1 MTICVYGAG
10 TIGCYAGGRL
20 AATGT
25 DVVFVGR
32 ERIASQI
39 DGNGLTVTDWRGQE
53 LRVER
58 PRFETSPE
66 AAAEADVVLVTV
78 KSAATAEAGR
88 ELAPLLRP
96 GTVVVSFQNGLH
108 NAEVLREHLP
118 EATVLPGMVGFNVVN
133 RGEGRFHCAVSG
145 ALEAQRHEVLTA
157 LAPAFERA
165 GLDLALHADL
175 TGVQA
180 SKLLLNLNNAINALS
195 GLPLKEEL
203 QERSYRRCW
212 ALTQREGLAAFAAA
226 GIVPAKILP
235 LPPRWM
241 PALLNAPDG
250 VFTRAAARML
260 AIDPL
265 ARTSMAYDL
274 DAGRLTEVDYL
285 NGEITAL
292 AERHGTA
299 APTNARLVELVHA
312 AENEGRRDWPGG
324 ELLDELLAVRR

>member
-10 TIGCYAGGRL
+10 VIGCYTGGRL

-25 DVVFVGR
+25 DVVFIGR
-32 ERIASQI
+32 ERIASQTEAH
-39 DGNGLTVTDWRGQE
+39 GLTVTDWRGSE
-53 LRVER
+53 LRVEH
-58 PRFETSPE
+58 PRFETTPE

-78 KSAATAEAGR
+78 KSAATAEAAR
-88 ELAPLLRP
+88 ELAPQLRP

-108 NAEVLREHLP
+108 NTEVLREHLP
-118 EATVLPGMVGFNVVN
+118 EATVLPGMVGFNVVG

-145 ALEAQRHEVLTA
+145 ALEAQEHRALAA
-157 LAPAFERA
+157 LAPVFERA
-165 GLDLALHADL
+165 GLDLSLHADL
-175 TGVQA
+175 TGVQSA
-180 SKLLLNLNNAINALS
+180 KLLLNLNNAINALS
-195 GLPLKEEL
+195 GLPLKAEL
-203 QERSYRRCW
+203 GQRDYRRCW

-226 GIVPAKILP
+226 GIAPAKILP

-241 PALLNAPDG
+241 PALLTAPDA

-265 ARTSMAYDL
+265 ARTSMSEDL
-274 DAGRLTEVDYL
+274 RDGRPTEVDYL

-299 APTNARLVELVHA
+299 APANARLVELVHD
-312 AENEGRRDWPGG
+312 AENGGRRRWPG
-324 ELLDELLAVRR
+324 DELLAALTER

>member
-1 MTICVYGAG
+1 MTICIYGAG
-10 TIGCYAGGRL
+10 AIGCYIGGRL

-39 DGNGLTVTDWRGQE
+39 EGNGLTVTDWRGSE

-58 PRFETSPE
+58 PRFETAPE
-66 AAAEADVVLVTV
+66 VAAEADVVLVTV
-78 KSAATAEAGR
+78 KSAATAEAAR

-108 NAEVLREHLP
+108 NTEVLREHLP
-118 EATVLPGMVGFNVVN
+118 EATVLAGMVGFNVVG
-133 RGEGRFHCAVSG
+133 RGRGRFHCAVSG
-145 ALEAQRHEVLTA
+145 AFEAQQHEALAA
-157 LAPAFERA
+157 LAPDFERA
-165 GLDLALHADL
+165 GLRLALHADL
-175 TGVQA
+175 TGAQA
-180 SKLLLNLNNAINALS
+180 AKLLLNLNNAVNALS
-195 GLPLKEEL
+195 GLPLKAEL
-203 QERSYRRCW
+203 GQRDYRRCW
-212 ALTQREGLAAFAAA
+212 ALAQREGLAAFAAA
-226 GIVPAKILP
+226 RVVPAKILP

-241 PALLNAPDG
+241 PVLLGTPDA

-265 ARTSMAYDL
+265 ARTSMAEDL
-274 DAGRLTEVDYL
+274 NDGRPTEVDYL

-299 APTNARLVELVHA
+299 APANSRLVELVHD
-312 AENEGRRDWPGG
+312 AEHGGRREWSG
-324 ELLDELLAVRR
+324 EDLLAELTER

>member
-1 MTICVYGAG
+1 MTICIYGAG
-10 TIGCYAGGRL
+10 VIGCYTGGRL

-25 DVVFVGR
+25 DVVFIGR

-39 DGNGLTVTDWRGQE
+39 EAHGLTATDWRGGE

-58 PRFETSPE
+58 PRFETAPE

-78 KSAATAEAGR
+78 KSAATAEAAR

-96 GTVVVSFQNGLH
+96 GTVVVSFQNGLR
-108 NAEVLREHLP
+108 NTEVLREHLP
-118 EATVLPGMVGFNVVN
+118 EATVLPGMVGFNVVG

-145 ALEAQRHEVLTA
+145 ALEAQEHEALSA

-165 GLDLALHADL
+165 GLELSLHADL

-195 GLPLKEEL
+195 GLPLKAEL
-203 QERSYRRCW
+203 AERDFRRCW

-226 GIVPAKILP
+226 GIAPAKILP

-241 PALLNAPDG
+241 PALLNTPDA

-292 AERHGTA
+292 AERRGTA
-299 APTNARLVELVHA
+299 APANERLVELVHD
-312 AENEGRRDWPGG
+312 AENGGRRQWPGRA
-324 ELLDELLAVRR
+324 LLAELTEH